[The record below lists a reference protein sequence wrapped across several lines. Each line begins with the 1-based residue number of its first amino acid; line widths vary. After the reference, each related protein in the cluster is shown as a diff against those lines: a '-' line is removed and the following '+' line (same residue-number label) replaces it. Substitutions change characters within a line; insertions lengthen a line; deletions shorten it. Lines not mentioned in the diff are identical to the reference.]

1 MEDTVVEYLGSPP
14 RRRGRPWKLWV
25 AVIAMAVIGVAA
37 GVYGGLEVRREL
49 ERPPTQAEKD
59 AAAVKEVA
67 LRWRTRRAGQIFPA
81 EIEYGERHRARR
93 VGIAPQARCD
103 EAVDP
108 AVALVFV
115 NNGCSA
121 VLRATYIDHSR
132 TLVTTVGIAVLP
144 SEKAADK
151 AVESIRA
158 ADGMLRAAAFP
169 GTRAAWYRDAARQD
183 DTVGGYA
190 NYVLLAASGYADG
203 RKRIT
208 ADRPKLFALDDTL
221 ITRVGAALGEER
233 DPCEVAGVV
242 QC

>member
-1 MEDTVVEYLGSPP
+1 MT
-14 RRRGRPWKLWV
+14 
-25 AVIAMAVIGVAA
+25 AMAVTGVAA

-49 ERPPTQAEKD
+49 QRPPTQAEKE

-67 LRWRTRRAGQIFPA
+67 LRWRTRTAGQLFPA
-81 EIEYGERHRARR
+81 EIEYGEHYRARR

-103 EAVDP
+103 EAAD
-108 AVALVFV
+108 ASVALVFV
-115 NNGCSA
+115 NSGCAA

-144 SEKAADK
+144 TEEAADK
-151 AVESIRA
+151 AVQTIRA
-158 ADGMLRAAAFP
+158 SDGMLRAAAFP

-183 DTVGGYA
+183 DSVGGYA

-203 RKRIT
+203 RKRIK
-208 ADRPKLFALDDTL
+208 ADRPKIFAMDDTL

-233 DPCEVAGVV
+233 DPCKVAGVV